1 MSFSTEESNEPS
13 FLHYLGILRQRI
25 LVIGISVVIVVAA
38 VVALDSVRTKMYTST
53 SSLQLLSQNVSQY
66 GIVALSPTDIAT
78 DIQLV
83 GSPVLQ
89 ELVSKE
95 IGQTA
100 PLPAVS
106 EVGLTQVLNIQV
118 TTKSPVLS
126 AQAANAYV
134 DSYVKYT
141 TNRYAN
147 QVAEQEK
154 ILQGERANLL
164 TQISAIETEIA
175 GNKVTDP
182 SNQSLNTQ
190 LSNYA
195 GQLQTINNSL
205 TQLQLDQS
213 QVRAG
218 AIGIAPAVVPTSPS
232 SPKKAFDLVIGVLLG
247 VFLGIGIALLLDFFD
262 DRVRSIE
269 ELQRAANGLPL
280 LGEIPLFDDWKGQS
294 DNAIIAALR
303 PNSAAAEAYRGLR
316 TSIQFIGFDTDKSS
330 VIQITSPAENEG
342 KTTTAVD
349 LAVAL
354 AAGTGTVALVSCDLR
369 RPRIHHY
376 FGSDNNVGL
385 SSFLSGS
392 SSIEEVVE
400 SSTEFS
406 NLKFVASGPIP
417 PNPSE
422 LLGSPRL
429 EELLTYLQATNDIVL
444 VDSPPV
450 LPVTDALVIAQV
462 VDNVILICRAN
473 QTHGRAVERALEQL
487 GTVDAPMSGVVLNAA
502 VSTKK
507 GYKYGGYKYGSY
519 AYSSYRHAGSSK

>member
-1 MSFSTEESNEPS
+1 MSYSIEESNEPS
-13 FLHYLGILRQRI
+13 FLHYLGILRRRV
-25 LVIGISVVIVVAA
+25 LVIGVAVVIVVVA
-38 VVALDSVRTKMYTST
+38 VVALDSVRTKMYSST

-66 GIVALSPTDIAT
+66 GIVALTPTDVAT

-95 IGQTA
+95 IGQLA
-100 PLPAVS
+100 PLPSVTQ
-106 EVGLTQVLNIQV
+106 VGLTQVLNIQV
-118 TTKSPVLS
+118 TTKSPMLS
-126 AQAANAYV
+126 AQVANAYV

-147 QVAEQEK
+147 QVAQQEK
-154 ILQGERANLL
+154 ILQGERANLI
-164 TQISAIETEIA
+164 TQISDIETEIA

-232 SPKKAFDLVIGVLLG
+232 SPKKTFDLLIGVLLG
-247 VFLGIGIALLLDFFD
+247 LFLGVGVALLLDYFD
-262 DRVRSIE
+262 DRVRTVE
-269 ELQRAANGLPL
+269 ELQQATSGLPL
-280 LGEIPLFDDWKGQS
+280 LGEIPLFEDWKGQS
-294 DNAIIAALR
+294 ENAIIAAVR

-316 TSIQFIGFDTDKSS
+316 TSIQFIGFDSEKSS

-369 RPRIHHY
+369 RPRIHSY
-376 FGSDNNVGL
+376 FNSDNSVGL

-392 SSIEEVVE
+392 STIEEVVE
-400 SSTEFS
+400 TSTEFK
-406 NLKFVASGPIP
+406 NLKFVSSGPIP

-429 EELLTYLQATNDIVL
+429 EEILQYLRETNDIVL

-462 VDNVILICRAN
+462 VGNVILICRAN
-473 QTHGRAVERALEQL
+473 QTHGRAVERALDQL
-487 GTVDAPMSGVVLNAA
+487 ATVGAPMSGVVLNAT
-502 VSTKK
+502 VSTRK
-507 GYKYGGYKYGSY
+507 GYRYGGYKYGSY
-519 AYSSYRHAGSSK
+519 AYSSYRSDGK